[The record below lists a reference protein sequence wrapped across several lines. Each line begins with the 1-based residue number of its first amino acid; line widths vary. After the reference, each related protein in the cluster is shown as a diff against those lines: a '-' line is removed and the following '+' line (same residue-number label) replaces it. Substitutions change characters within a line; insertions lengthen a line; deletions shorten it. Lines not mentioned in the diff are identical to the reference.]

1 MNILKFG
8 TPLVGSS
15 YKLQDLDE
23 KCRTKQYLCA
33 MKRFLVLFAL
43 LSALTCSCSG
53 PVNVETAAGIV
64 RVNFYTPGIVRVE
77 KPIAGIPQG
86 KDSSICV
93 ILQPQRVR
101 RSVSKSG
108 GQVTL
113 STDSLI
119 VTIYLADGCINFCRP
134 DGSVLLSEK
143 AGRGEGVSQTFDLDV
158 DEAIYG
164 LGQHRYG
171 KLNWRGETVEIF
183 NRNMDISI
191 PVVHS
196 SKGWGIYWDNTG
208 RGRFEDGPDG
218 MTISSE
224 SGCKKDYYFVYGGNA
239 DGVIR
244 GLHELSGCAPMNALW
259 TYGFIQSK
267 CGYWSWDEMKDV
279 VARHRA
285 LKVPLDGI
293 VLDYTYVDHL
303 GDLQF
308 CGVFK
313 DNPKAGVD
321 SLHSLNAHI
330 IMSLWPSFA
339 KDSYNF
345 DDFTG
350 HMIPPIAH
358 PDSSLIVYDAYSRAA
373 RDLYWSFIEKNF
385 WPYGID
391 GWWLDA
397 TEPEFR
403 SYYVP
408 TAEDQQVSVA
418 IGRYGDVQLAYPLFT
433 SMGIYEHQR
442 SLTDD
447 KRVFILTR
455 SGTFGQQRYAA
466 QCWSGDTDGEMSE
479 LRRQIPAAL
488 NYFMSGLSYWNGDIG
503 GFFCDYPGGNANP
516 EYKTVYAR
524 WFQFATF
531 ESIMRSH
538 GMHTP
543 REIWQWGRKGDVWY
557 DNQEKFIT
565 LRYRLLPYTYS
576 LAHKVTEGGDVFMR
590 PLFMD
595 WPSDSRARNV
605 EDEFLFGRSILAA
618 PVTSLDSVREVY
630 LPEGPWVNFWT
641 GDCNEGKC
649 SFTKKYA
656 IDDMPVYVRG
666 GSILPIGPD
675 VQFASEKTWD
685 SLQIRIYPGAD
696 ADFELYEDAGDGYA
710 YEHGECSIIPMHW
723 DNDARTLTIGKR
735 QGSFDGM
742 PVERDFPVV
751 IVRPGSACGLDNES
765 SDITVHYNGSPVTV
779 RL

>member
-1 MNILKFG
+1 
-8 TPLVGSS
+8 
-15 YKLQDLDE
+15 
-23 KCRTKQYLCA
+23 
-33 MKRFLVLFAL
+33 MKRFIALFVLMSVLAY
-43 LSALTCSCSG
+43 SCSG
-53 PVNVETAAGIV
+53 PVNVETEVGTV
-64 RVNFYTPGIVRVE
+64 RLRFYTPAIIRVE
-77 KPIAGIPQG
+77 KPLIGIPQG

-93 ILQPQRVR
+93 ILQPERVR
-101 RSVSKSG
+101 RSVSKSDG
-108 GQVTL
+108 YVTL
-113 STDSLI
+113 STDSL
-119 VTIYLADGCINFCRP
+119 VVRVCLADGCINFYRP

-143 AGRGEGVSQTFDLDV
+143 TGIGKGVSQTFELDA

-183 NRNMDISI
+183 NKNMDISI
-191 PVVHS
+191 PVIHS
-196 SKGWGIYWDNTG
+196 SKGWGLYWDNTG

-224 SGCKKDYYFVYGGNA
+224 SGCRKDYYFIYGGSA
-239 DGVIR
+239 DSVIR

-313 DNPKAGVD
+313 DRPKAGVD
-321 SLHSLNAHI
+321 SLHALNAHI

-339 KDSYNF
+339 KNSYYF
-345 DDFTG
+345 DDFKG

-397 TEPEFR
+397 TEPEFQ

-408 TAEDQQVSVA
+408 TAEDQQVPVA

-442 SLTDD
+442 ALTDD

-466 QCWSGDTDGEMSE
+466 QCWSGDTDGEMPE

-531 ESIMRSH
+531 ESMMRSH

-543 REIWQWGRKGDVWY
+543 REIWQWGHKGDVWY

-618 PVTSLDSVREVY
+618 PVTTLDSWREVY
-630 LPEGPWVNFWT
+630 LPEGHWVNFWT
-641 GDCNEGKC
+641 GDSIEGKC
-649 SFTKKYA
+649 SFTKEYA
-656 IDDMPVYVRG
+656 LDDMPVFVRG

-675 VQFASEKTWD
+675 VQFASEKSWD
-685 SLQIRIYPGAD
+685 NLQIRIYPGAD
-696 ADFELYEDAGDGYA
+696 ANFELYEDAGDGYA
-710 YEHGECSIIPMHW
+710 YERGECSVIPIRW
-723 DNDARTLTIGKR
+723 DDDVRTLTIGDR

-742 PVERDFPVV
+742 LAERDFRIV
-751 IVRPGSACGLDNES
+751 IVRPGTACGLDNES
-765 SDITVHYNGSPVTV
+765 SDITVHYNGSIVTIP
-779 RL
+779 LSPMHE

>member
-1 MNILKFG
+1 MRRIPVCFILAAAI
-8 TPLVGSS
+8 V
-15 YKLQDLDE
+15 
-23 KCRTKQYLCA
+23 CA
-33 MKRFLVLFAL
+33 CN
-43 LSALTCSCSG
+43 S
-53 PVNVETAAGIV
+53 PVNVRTGAGPV
-64 RVNFYTPGIVRVE
+64 RLTCFTPGMVRVE
-77 KPIAGIPQG
+77 KPLAGVPQS
-86 KDSSICV
+86 KDSSLCV
-93 ILQPQRVR
+93 IMQPQKVR
-101 RSVSKSG
+101 RSVSKADG
-108 GQVTL
+108 HLTL
-113 STDSLI
+113 KTDSLT
-119 VTIYLADGCINFCRP
+119 VSVCLADGCVSFYKP
-134 DGSVLLSEK
+134 DGTVLLKEIPGKDS
-143 AGRGEGVSQTFDLDV
+143 GVSQTFLLEP
-158 DEAIYG
+158 DEAVYG

-196 SKGWGIYWDNTG
+196 SKGWGLYWDNTG
-208 RGRFEDGPDG
+208 RGKFADGPDG

-224 SGCKKDYYFVYGGNA
+224 SGCRKDYYFVYGGNA

-244 GLHELSGCAPMNALW
+244 GLHQLSGCAPMNALW

-285 LKVPLDGI
+285 LRVPLDGV

-313 DNPKAGVD
+313 DDPQAGVD
-321 SLHSLNAHI
+321 AIHALDAHL
-330 IMSLWPSFA
+330 IMSLWPSFV
-339 KDSYNF
+339 KGSYNY
-345 DDFTG
+345 DDFAA

-358 PDSSLIVYDAYSRAA
+358 PDSSVIVYDAYSKAA
-373 RDLYWSFIEKNF
+373 RDLYWGFVEKNF

-397 TEPEFR
+397 TEPEFQ

-408 TAEDQQVSVA
+408 TEEDQDVHVA
-418 IGRYGDVQLAYPLFT
+418 LGRYGDVQLAYPMFT

-442 SLTDD
+442 ALTNDR
-447 KRVFILTR
+447 RVFILTR

-466 QCWSGDTDGEMSE
+466 QCWSGDTDGEMPE

-488 NYFMSGLSYWNGDIG
+488 NYFMSGLSYWDGDIG

-516 EYKTVYAR
+516 EYKIVYAR

-543 REIWQWGRKGDVWY
+543 REIWQWGQKGDVWY

-565 LRYRLLPYTYS
+565 LRYRLLPYIYS

-595 WPSDSRARNV
+595 WPSDTRACNT
-605 EDEFLFGRSILAA
+605 EDEFLFGRSILVA
-618 PVTSLDSVREVY
+618 PVISLDSEREVY
-630 LPEGPWVNFWT
+630 LPEGRWVNFWS
-641 GDCNEGKC
+641 GGAIDGQY
-649 SFTKKYA
+649 SFTQRYA
-656 IDDMPVYVRG
+656 LDDMPLFVRG
-666 GSILPIGPD
+666 GSIIPIGPD
-675 VQFASEKTWD
+675 VQFASEKPWD
-685 SLQIRIYPGAD
+685 NLQIRIYPGAD

-710 YEHGECSIIPMHW
+710 YENGEYTVIPMHW
-723 DNDARTLTIGKR
+723 DDASSTLTIGERK
-735 QGSFDGM
+735 GAYSGM
-742 PVERDFPVV
+742 LAERDFRIVL
-751 IVRPGSACGLDNES
+751 VRPGSACGLDNES
-765 SDITVHYNGSPVTV
+765 YDLAIHYDGGLVTINTNT
-779 RL
+779 L

>member
-1 MNILKFG
+1 M
-8 TPLVGSS
+8 
-15 YKLQDLDE
+15 
-23 KCRTKQYLCA
+23 
-33 MKRFLVLFAL
+33 
-43 LSALTCSCSG
+43 
-53 PVNVETAAGIV
+53 NVETAAGIV

-143 AGRGEGVSQTFDLDV
+143 AGRGEGVSQTFDLDA

-345 DDFTG
+345 NDFTG

-442 SLTDD
+442 ALTDD